1 MGKEKN
7 NFYVVWKGLK
17 PGIYKSWN
25 DCQKQINGY
34 AGAKYKGF
42 KTQQLAQK
50 AFNEGPE
57 NYWGKNVVESTLSQ
71 EELNRIGKPIFDS
84 IVVDAAHS
92 SSSNQVEYKG
102 IYLKN
107 GEVVFQKGP
116 YNDGT
121 NNIGEFLAIVHA
133 LAYLKKNNSTIPVYS
148 DSKYARQWVKDKE
161 ARTNNERKESN
172 EELFQLLERAVK
184 WLKENKYS
192 NKVLKWET
200 KAWGENPADFGR
212 K

>member
-7 NFYVVWKGLK
+7 NFYVVWEGLK
-17 PGIYKSWN
+17 PGIYSNWGE
-25 DCQKQINGY
+25 CQKQIIGVPNS
-34 AGAKYKGF
+34 KYKGF
-42 KTQQLAQK
+42 KTQLLAQK
-50 AFNEGPE
+50 AFEEGPE

-71 EELNRIGKPIFDS
+71 KELDRIGKPIIDS
-84 IVVDAAHS
+84 VVVDAAHS
-92 SSSNQVEYKG
+92 SSTNQVEYKG
-102 IYLKN
+102 IYLKT
-107 GEVVFQKGP
+107 GEIIFQKGP
-116 YNDGT
+116 YKDGT

-133 LAYLKKNNSTIPVYS
+133 LAYLKKHNSTIPVYS
-148 DSKYARQWVKDKE
+148 DSKSARGWVKNKE

-172 EELFQLLERAVK
+172 KELFNLLERAVN
-184 WLKENKYS
+184 WLKENKYP

>member
-1 MGKEKN
+1 MGKQKN
-7 NFYVVWKGLK
+7 NFYVVWKGLR
-17 PGIYKSWN
+17 PGVYSNWSE
-25 DCQKQINGY
+25 CQKQIIGFPD
-34 AGAKYKGF
+34 AKYKGF

-50 AFNEGPE
+50 AFEEGPE
-57 NYWGKNVVESTLSQ
+57 NYWGKNVIETTLSPA
-71 EELNRIGKPIFDS
+71 ELKRIGTPIEDS

-102 IYLKN
+102 IYLRT
-107 GEVVFQKGP
+107 GEIVFQNGP
-116 YNDGT
+116 YEDGT

-133 LAYLKKNNSTIPVYS
+133 LAYLKKKNSTIPVYS
-148 DSKYARQWVKDKE
+148 DSLYARQWVKDKE
-161 ARTNNERKESN
+161 ARTNNERTESN
-172 EELFQLLERAVK
+172 RELFRLLDRAVQ
-184 WLKENKYS
+184 WLKDNNYQ

>member
-7 NFYVVWKGLK
+7 NFYVVWNGLK
-17 PGIYKSWN
+17 PGVYSSWAE
-25 DCQKQINGY
+25 CQKQIIGFPN
-34 AGAKYKGF
+34 AKYKGF

-50 AFNEGPE
+50 AFTEGPE

-71 EELNRIGKPIFDS
+71 EELKRIGKPIIDS

-92 SSSNQVEYKG
+92 SSTNQVEYKG
-102 IYLKN
+102 IYLKT
-107 GEVVFQKGP
+107 GEVLFQKGP

-133 LAYLKKNNSTIPVYS
+133 LAYLKKINSTIPVYS
-148 DSKYARQWVKDKE
+148 DSKFARGWVRDKE
-161 ARTNNERKESN
+161 ARTNNKKKESN
-172 EELFQLLERAVK
+172 KELFKLLERAVK
-184 WLKENKYS
+184 WLKENKYP
-192 NKVLKWET
+192 NKILKWET

>member
-7 NFYVVWKGLK
+7 NFYVVWEGLK
-17 PGIYKSWN
+17 PGIYTNWGECK
-25 DCQKQINGY
+25 KQIIGVPNS
-34 AGAKYKGF
+34 KYKGF
-42 KTQQLAQK
+42 KTQLLAQK
-50 AFNEGPE
+50 AFEEGPE

-71 EELNRIGKPIFDS
+71 KELDRIGKPIIDS
-84 IVVDAAHS
+84 VVVDAAHS
-92 SSSNQVEYKG
+92 SSTNQVEYKG
-102 IYLKN
+102 IYLKT
-107 GEVVFQKGP
+107 GEIIFQKGP
-116 YNDGT
+116 YKDGT

-133 LAYLKKNNSTIPVYS
+133 LAYLKKHNSTIPVYS
-148 DSKYARQWVKDKE
+148 DSKSARGWVKNKE

-172 EELFQLLERAVK
+172 KELFNLLERAVN
-184 WLKENKYS
+184 WLKENRYP

>member
-7 NFYVVWKGLK
+7 NYYVVWEGIK
-17 PGIYKSWN
+17 PGIYKNWN
-25 DCQKQINGY
+25 DCQKQINGFP
-34 AGAKYKGF
+34 GAKYKGF

-50 AFNEGPE
+50 AFAEGPE
-57 NYWGKNVVESTLSQ
+57 NYWGKNVVESTLSA
-71 EELNRIGKPIFDS
+71 EELNKIGNPIIDS

-92 SSSNQVEYKG
+92 SSTNQIEYKG
-102 IYLKN
+102 IYLKT
-107 GEVVFQKGP
+107 GKILFQKGP

-121 NNIGEFLAIVHA
+121 NNIGEFLAIVHG
-133 LAYLKKNNSTIPVYS
+133 LAYLKKINSTIPVYS
-148 DSKYARQWVKDKE
+148 DSKFARSWVRDKE
-161 ARTNNERKESN
+161 ARTNNKKKESN
-172 EELFQLLERAVK
+172 KELFNLLERAVR
-184 WLKENKYS
+184 WLKENKYP

>member
-7 NFYVVWKGLK
+7 NFYVVWNGVK
-17 PGIYKSWN
+17 PGVYSNWAE
-25 DCQKQINGY
+25 CQKQIVGY
-34 AGAKYKGF
+34 QNAKYKGF
-42 KTQQLAQK
+42 KTQKLAQK
-50 AFNEGPE
+50 AFAEGPE
-57 NYWGKNVVESTLSQ
+57 NYWGKKVVESTLSQ
-71 EELNRIGKPIFDS
+71 EELKRIGNPIIDS

-92 SSSNQVEYKG
+92 SLTNQVEYKG
-102 IYLKN
+102 IYLKT
-107 GEVVFQKGP
+107 GEVLFQKGP

-133 LAYLKKNNSTIPVYS
+133 LAYLKKINSTIPVYS
-148 DSKYARQWVKDKE
+148 DSKFARGWVRDKE
-161 ARTNNERKESN
+161 ARTNNQKKESN
-172 EELFQLLERAVK
+172 KELFKLLERAVK
-184 WLKENKYS
+184 WLKENKYP